1 MPTKP
6 SPKPKPA
13 TVDAY
18 LAAVVPDQRA
28 ALQQLRRALRAGAPR
43 AAECI
48 SYGLP
53 ALRQNGKLL
62 VAFGAAKKHCAL
74 YLGSTAR
81 GFTAALASFDA
92 VKGTIRFQPDRPLPA
107 ALVRKMIRAR
117 IAEKGAGEFNP
128 RLKK

>member
-1 MPTKP
+1 MATQPA
-6 SPKPKPA
+6 SPPKPA

-28 ALQQLRRALRAGAPR
+28 ALRQLRRALRAAAPR
-43 AAECI
+43 ATECI

-53 ALRQNGKLL
+53 ALRLNGKLL
-62 VAFGAAKKHCAL
+62 VAFGAARKHCAL

-81 GFTAALASFDA
+81 GFAAELAPFDA

-107 ALVRKMIRAR
+107 VLVRKMIRAR
-117 IAEKGAGEFNP
+117 IAQKCAG
-128 RLKK
+128 